1 MRTRIALCLGLAA
14 AVLMGCTQSAVLEL
28 QVGTCFDD
36 VDELY
41 EPEGGV
47 PEVPIVDCDEEHDNE
62 VYATFDLP
70 DGDFPSNLT
79 EQAAN
84 GCIAPFSG
92 YVSTSYEASR
102 FDIAWLRPSP
112 DTWEDDDRQVIC
124 YLYDEGNQP
133 IVGTAR
139 ASGE

>member
-1 MRTRIALCLGLAA
+1 MRTRIALSLGLVAA
-14 AVLMGCTQSAVLEL
+14 MLAGCGQDTVLSLE
-28 QVGTCFDD
+28 VGTCFDD

-41 EPEGGV
+41 EPGGGV
-47 PEVPIVDCDEEHDNE
+47 PEVPIVDCDEPHHNE
-62 VYATFDLP
+62 VYAVFDLP
-70 DGDFPSNLT
+70 DGDFPADLT
-79 EQAAN
+79 EQAID

-92 YVSTSYEASR
+92 YVGGAYETSR

-112 DTWEDDDRQVIC
+112 ETWEEGDRQVIC
-124 YLYDEGNQP
+124 YLYDEDNQP